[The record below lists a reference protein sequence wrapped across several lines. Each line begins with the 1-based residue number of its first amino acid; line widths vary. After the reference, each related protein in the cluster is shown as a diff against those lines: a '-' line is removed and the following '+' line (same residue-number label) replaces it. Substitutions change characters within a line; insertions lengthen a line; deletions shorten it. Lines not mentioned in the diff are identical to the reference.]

1 MTNIETRVA
10 ALERMEAEAGPLV
23 VFGEPTPMQSQAIE
37 QAHRDG
43 RTVIHWPV
51 APPRIDFDL
60 AERKQI

>member
-23 VFGEPTPMQSQAIE
+23 VFGKAMPMQRQAIE

-43 RTVIHWPV
+43 RPVIRWPV
-51 APPRIDFDL
+51 KPPPIDSDL
-60 AERKQI
+60 AERMQT